1 MNKDIEIGTTVYLK
15 SGYNTSRRNMEV
27 VETTI
32 TKVGRR
38 YIEVEAGNGVRRG
51 IKFDITNG
59 LKQVTNY
66 TPEWILYFSK
76 EEIEEEQEYDKL
88 KEICMKA
95 FDRWEGKEFT
105 IDQLRRI
112 KAILEE

>member
-1 MNKDIEIGTTVYLK
+1 MNKDIKVGTTVYLK
-15 SGYNTSRRNMEV
+15 PGYNTSRRNIGV
-27 VETTI
+27 IETTI
-32 TKVGRR
+32 VKVGRK
-38 YIEVEAGNGVRRG
+38 YIEVEEGNGVRRG

-76 EEIEEEQEYDKL
+76 EEIEEEQEYNKL
-88 KEICMKA
+88 IEICRKN

-105 IDQLRRI
+105 LDQLRRI